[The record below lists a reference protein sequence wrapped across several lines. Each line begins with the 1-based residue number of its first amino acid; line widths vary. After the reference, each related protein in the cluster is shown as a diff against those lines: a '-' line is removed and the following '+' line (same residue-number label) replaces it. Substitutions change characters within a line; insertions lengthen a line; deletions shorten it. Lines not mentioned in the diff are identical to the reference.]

1 MPNINDNPI
10 KELNKRGYEI
20 TELTNNNDINHYNDL
35 GDEKILEVY
44 NDYINNILKT
54 QKKIC
59 IHKYLTK
66 CITTTTS
73 PGLGD
78 FLRGTV
84 RLYKCS
90 EIYNYNV
97 FIDKNIHPFFSFFE
111 DHENYI
117 NDGSRNDIIEL
128 MGDNQNFQKKLEE
141 LFEKNEKFSILTT
154 LFYTKNENG
163 IYTNYGKIPEN
174 IQNKLKNLLVPNKIV
189 KDKLE
194 DVFKNIYKLNKEEK
208 YKVIHIRTGD
218 KYLVNNETYNNHDDY
233 IKNLLLKILLFIKN
247 DDTNYKYILISDS
260 KEFALDITKFLPR
273 ILYWDNKK
281 THIGYLNNE
290 DGLLDT
296 IIDFITLSKSEEIV
310 SNGSGF
316 SEIVSE
322 IYNIKNTPL

>member
-1 MPNINDNPI
+1 M
-10 KELNKRGYEI
+10 
-20 TELTNNNDINHYNDL
+20 NDL
-35 GDEKILEVY
+35 
-44 NDYINNILKT
+44 
-54 QKKIC
+54 KKPKC
-59 IHKYLTK
+59 IHKYLPNIK
-66 CITTTTS
+66 STTP

-111 DHENYI
+111 DDENYI
-117 NDGSRNDIIEL
+117 NDGSTNDIIEL
-128 MGDNQNFQKKLEE
+128 MGDNQNFQKNLEE
-141 LFEKNEKFSILTT
+141 LFKKNENFSILTS

-163 IYTNYGKIPEN
+163 IYENYGKIPEN
-174 IQNKLKNLLVPNKIV
+174 IQNKLKKLLVPNKIV

-194 DVFKNIYKLNKEEK
+194 DVFKNIYKLDKEEK

-218 KYLVNNETYNNHDDY
+218 KYLINNEKYNNYDDY
-233 IKNLLLKILLFIKN
+233 IKNLLLKILFYIKN

-260 KEFALDITKFLPR
+260 KEFALDIKNFLPR

-290 DGLLDT
+290 EGLLDT

-322 IYNIKNTPL
+322 IYNIKNTRL